1 MTQKYVQGLT
11 LIEIM
16 IVIAVIGLLATMVI
30 PKMDY
35 IKRAKVAEALAAL
48 SAAKA
53 TITEAAMMLGQMP
66 AADAVSVAATS
77 TYVQHVVYTPVSATR
92 GVVTA
97 ATVGIADDAI
107 NTHLS
112 LIGSLVGGTIHW
124 VCETGDSTG
133 KNGLA
138 PSYVPANCR

>member
-77 TYVQHVVYTPVSATR
+77 T
-92 GVVTA
+92 
-97 ATVGIADDAI
+97 
-107 NTHLS
+107 N
-112 LIGSLVGGTIHW
+112 
-124 VCETGDSTG
+124 VC
-133 KNGLA
+133 
-138 PSYVPANCR
+138 